1 MPWFKKNLRQW
12 LNRFSLRA
20 CFLTLFFSGYSKK
33 APGTIGSLVALLL
46 GLPILIFSANT
57 LFLAAILIG
66 LIAIAQIDKEEE
78 ESKIHDS
85 SYIVIDELV
94 GMWLA
99 MAISGLSLAGVILSF
114 IFFRIYDITKPSLIG
129 KIDKEVKGGLGV
141 VADDALAGVLAG
153 LSVLLAINI
162 LGFFNIKL

>member
-1 MPWFKKNLRQW
+1 MDKSGW
-12 LNRFSLRA
+12 RA

-57 LFLAAILIG
+57 LFLGAIFVG

-99 MAISGLSLAGVILSF
+99 MAISGLSLAGVVLSF

-153 LSVLLAINI
+153 LSVLLVINV

>member
-1 MPWFKKNLRQW
+1 MDK
-12 LNRFSLRA
+12 FSLRA

-46 GLPILIFSANT
+46 GLPVLAFSANT
-57 LFLAAILIG
+57 LFLGAIFVG

-78 ESKIHDS
+78 ETKRHDS

-99 MAISGLSLAGVILSF
+99 MAISGLSLAGVVLSF

-153 LSVLLAINI
+153 LSVLLVINV

>member
-1 MPWFKKNLRQW
+1 M
-12 LNRFSLRA
+12 
-20 CFLTLFFSGYSKK
+20 
-33 APGTIGSLVALLL
+33 LL
-46 GLPILIFSANT
+46 GLPVLIFSANT
-57 LFLAAILIG
+57 LFLGAIFIG

-78 ESKIHDS
+78 ETKRHDS

-99 MAISGLSLAGVILSF
+99 MAISGLSLAGVVLSF

-153 LSVLLAINI
+153 LSALLVISV
-162 LGFFNIKL
+162 LGFFNIKF

>member
-1 MPWFKKNLRQW
+1 MDK
-12 LNRFSLRA
+12 FSLRA

-57 LFLAAILIG
+57 LFLGAIFVG
-66 LIAIAQIDKEEE
+66 LIAITQIDKEEE

-85 SYIVIDELV
+85 SHIVIDELV

-99 MAISGLSLAGVILSF
+99 MAISGLSLAGVVLSF

-153 LSVLLAINI
+153 LSALLVIHI

>member
-1 MPWFKKNLRQW
+1 MDK
-12 LNRFSLRA
+12 FSLRA

-57 LFLAAILIG
+57 LFLGAIFVG

-78 ESKIHDS
+78 ETKRHDS

-141 VADDALAGVLAG
+141 VADDTLAGVLAG
-153 LSVLLAINI
+153 LSALLVINV
-162 LGFFNIKL
+162 LGFFNIKF

>member
-1 MPWFKKNLRQW
+1 MDKFN
-12 LNRFSLRA
+12 LRA

-46 GLPILIFSANT
+46 GLPILAFSANT
-57 LFLAAILIG
+57 LFLGAVFVG

-78 ESKIHDS
+78 ESKRHDS

-153 LSVLLAINI
+153 LSALLVINI
-162 LGFFNIKL
+162 LGFFNIKF

>member
-1 MPWFKKNLRQW
+1 MDK
-12 LNRFSLRA
+12 FSLRA

-57 LFLAAILIG
+57 LFLGAVFIG

-78 ESKIHDS
+78 ETKRHDS

-129 KIDKEVKGGLGV
+129 RIDKEVKGGLGV

-153 LSVLLAINI
+153 LSALLVIHI

>member
-1 MPWFKKNLRQW
+1 MDK
-12 LNRFSLRA
+12 FSLRA

-57 LFLAAILIG
+57 LFLAAIFIG

-99 MAISGLSLAGVILSF
+99 MAISGLSLAGIILSF

-153 LSVLLAINI
+153 LSALLAINI

>member
-1 MPWFKKNLRQW
+1 MDK
-12 LNRFSLRA
+12 FSLRA

-57 LFLAAILIG
+57 LFLGAIFIG

-78 ESKIHDS
+78 ETKRHDS

-99 MAISGLSLAGVILSF
+99 MAISGLSLASVVLSF

-153 LSVLLAINI
+153 LSALLVIHV

>member
-1 MPWFKKNLRQW
+1 MDK
-12 LNRFSLRA
+12 FSLRA

-46 GLPILIFSANT
+46 GLPVLIFSANT
-57 LFLAAILIG
+57 LFLGAVLIG

-99 MAISGLSLAGVILSF
+99 MAISGLSLVGVVLSF

-153 LSVLLAINI
+153 LSALLVINI

>member
-1 MPWFKKNLRQW
+1 MDK
-12 LNRFSLRA
+12 FSLRA

-46 GLPILIFSANT
+46 GLPVLIFSANT
-57 LFLAAILIG
+57 LFLGAIFIG
-66 LIAIAQIDKEEE
+66 LIAITQIDKEEE
-78 ESKIHDS
+78 ETKRHDS

-99 MAISGLSLAGVILSF
+99 MAISGLSLAGVVLSF

-153 LSVLLAINI
+153 LSALLVISV

>member
-1 MPWFKKNLRQW
+1 MDK
-12 LNRFSLRA
+12 FSLRA

-57 LFLAAILIG
+57 LFLGAIFVG

-78 ESKIHDS
+78 ETKRHDS

-153 LSVLLAINI
+153 LSALLVISV
-162 LGFFNIKL
+162 LGFFNIKF

>member
-1 MPWFKKNLRQW
+1 MNK
-12 LNRFSLRA
+12 FSLRM

-46 GLPILIFSANT
+46 GLPVLIFSANT
-57 LFLAAILIG
+57 LFLAAVLIG
-66 LIAIAQIDKEEE
+66 LIAITQIDKEEE

-141 VADDALAGVLAG
+141 VADDALAGVLSG
-153 LSVLLAINI
+153 LSVLLVINI

>member
-1 MPWFKKNLRQW
+1 MDK
-12 LNRFSLRA
+12 FSLRA

-57 LFLAAILIG
+57 LFLGAIFIG
-66 LIAIAQIDKEEE
+66 LIAITQIDKEEE
-78 ESKIHDS
+78 ETKRHDS

-99 MAISGLSLAGVILSF
+99 MAISGLSLAGVVLSF

-153 LSVLLAINI
+153 LSALLVIHI
-162 LGFFNIKL
+162 LGFFNIKF

>member
-1 MPWFKKNLRQW
+1 MDK
-12 LNRFSLRA
+12 FSLRA

-46 GLPILIFSANT
+46 GLPVLIFSANT
-57 LFLAAILIG
+57 LFLGAVFVG

-78 ESKIHDS
+78 ETKRHDS

-99 MAISGLSLAGVILSF
+99 MAVSGLSLAGVVLSF

-129 KIDKEVKGGLGV
+129 RIDKEVKGGLGV

-153 LSVLLAINI
+153 LSALLVIHI

>member
-1 MPWFKKNLRQW
+1 MDK
-12 LNRFSLRA
+12 FSLRA

-57 LFLAAILIG
+57 LFLGAVFVG
-66 LIAIAQIDKEEE
+66 LIAITQIDKEEE
-78 ESKIHDS
+78 ETKRHDS

-99 MAISGLSLAGVILSF
+99 MAISGLSLAGVVLSF

-153 LSVLLAINI
+153 LSTLLAINI
-162 LGFFNIKL
+162 LGFFNIKF

>member
-1 MPWFKKNLRQW
+1 M
-12 LNRFSLRA
+12 
-20 CFLTLFFSGYSKK
+20 
-33 APGTIGSLVALLL
+33 LL
-46 GLPILIFSANT
+46 GLPVLIFSANT
-57 LFLAAILIG
+57 LFLAAIFIG

-99 MAISGLSLAGVILSF
+99 MAISGLSLAGMVLSF

-153 LSVLLAINI
+153 LSVLLVINI
-162 LGFFNIKL
+162 LGFFNIKF

>member
-1 MPWFKKNLRQW
+1 MDK
-12 LNRFSLRA
+12 FSLRA

-46 GLPILIFSANT
+46 GLPVLIFSANT
-57 LFLAAILIG
+57 LFLGAIFIG
-66 LIAIAQIDKEEE
+66 LIAITQIDKEEE
-78 ESKIHDS
+78 ETKRHDS

-153 LSVLLAINI
+153 LSALLVIHI
-162 LGFFNIKL
+162 LGFFNIKF

>member
-1 MPWFKKNLRQW
+1 M
-12 LNRFSLRA
+12 NRFSLRA

-46 GLPILIFSANT
+46 GLPVLIFSANT
-57 LFLAAILIG
+57 LFLAAVLIG

>member
-1 MPWFKKNLRQW
+1 M
-12 LNRFSLRA
+12 
-20 CFLTLFFSGYSKK
+20 
-33 APGTIGSLVALLL
+33 ALLL

-57 LFLAAILIG
+57 LFLGAIFVG

-78 ESKIHDS
+78 ESKRHDS

-153 LSVLLAINI
+153 LSALLVINI
-162 LGFFNIKL
+162 LGFFNIKF

>member
-1 MPWFKKNLRQW
+1 MDK
-12 LNRFSLRA
+12 FSLRA

-114 IFFRIYDITKPSLIG
+114 IFFRFYDITKPSLIG

-153 LSVLLAINI
+153 LSVLLVINI

>member
-1 MPWFKKNLRQW
+1 M
-12 LNRFSLRA
+12 
-20 CFLTLFFSGYSKK
+20 
-33 APGTIGSLVALLL
+33 LL
-46 GLPILIFSANT
+46 GLPVLAFSANT
-57 LFLAAILIG
+57 LFLGAIFVG

-99 MAISGLSLAGVILSF
+99 MAISGLSLAGVVLSF
-114 IFFRIYDITKPSLIG
+114 IFFRVYDITKPSLIG
-129 KIDKEVKGGLGV
+129 RIDKEVKGGLGV

-153 LSVLLAINI
+153 LSALLVISV
-162 LGFFNIKL
+162 LGFFNIKF

>member
-1 MPWFKKNLRQW
+1 MNK
-12 LNRFSLRA
+12 FSLRA

-46 GLPILIFSANT
+46 GLPVLIFSANT

-153 LSVLLAINI
+153 LSALLVINI

>member
-1 MPWFKKNLRQW
+1 M
-12 LNRFSLRA
+12 
-20 CFLTLFFSGYSKK
+20 
-33 APGTIGSLVALLL
+33 LL

-57 LFLAAILIG
+57 LFLGAIFVG

-99 MAISGLSLAGVILSF
+99 MAISGLSLAGVVLSF

-129 KIDKEVKGGLGV
+129 RIDKEVKGGLGV

-153 LSVLLAINI
+153 LSALLVIHI
-162 LGFFNIKL
+162 LEFFNIKL

>member
-1 MPWFKKNLRQW
+1 MDK
-12 LNRFSLRA
+12 FSLRA

-57 LFLAAILIG
+57 LFLAAVFIG
-66 LIAIAQIDKEEE
+66 LIAITQIDKEEE
-78 ESKIHDS
+78 ETKRHDS

-114 IFFRIYDITKPSLIG
+114 IFFRIYDMTKPSLIG

-153 LSVLLAINI
+153 LSALLVISI
-162 LGFFNIKL
+162 LGFFNIKF

>member
-1 MPWFKKNLRQW
+1 M
-12 LNRFSLRA
+12 
-20 CFLTLFFSGYSKK
+20 
-33 APGTIGSLVALLL
+33 LL
-46 GLPILIFSANT
+46 GLPVLIFSANT
-57 LFLAAILIG
+57 LFLGAIFVG

-99 MAISGLSLAGVILSF
+99 MAISGLSLAGVVLSF

-153 LSVLLAINI
+153 LSVLLVINI
-162 LGFFNIKL
+162 LGFFNIKF

>member
-1 MPWFKKNLRQW
+1 MDK
-12 LNRFSLRA
+12 FSLRA

-46 GLPILIFSANT
+46 GLPVLIFSANT
-57 LFLAAILIG
+57 LFLGAVFIG
-66 LIAIAQIDKEEE
+66 LIAITQIDKEEE

-99 MAISGLSLAGVILSF
+99 MAISGLSLAGVVLSF

-153 LSVLLAINI
+153 LSALLVINV
-162 LGFFNIKL
+162 LGFFNIKF

>member
-1 MPWFKKNLRQW
+1 MDK
-12 LNRFSLRA
+12 FSLRA

-46 GLPILIFSANT
+46 GLPVLIFSANT
-57 LFLAAILIG
+57 LFLGAVFIG
-66 LIAIAQIDKEEE
+66 LIAITQIDKEEE

-99 MAISGLSLAGVILSF
+99 MAISGLSLAGVVLSF

-129 KIDKEVKGGLGV
+129 RIDKEVKGGLGV

-153 LSVLLAINI
+153 LSVLLVIHI

>member
-1 MPWFKKNLRQW
+1 MGKFN
-12 LNRFSLRA
+12 LRA

-57 LFLAAILIG
+57 LFLGAIFIG

-78 ESKIHDS
+78 ETKRHDS

-99 MAISGLSLAGVILSF
+99 MAISGLSLAGVVLSF

-129 KIDKEVKGGLGV
+129 RIDKEVKGGLGV

-153 LSVLLAINI
+153 LSALLVIHI

>member
-1 MPWFKKNLRQW
+1 M
-12 LNRFSLRA
+12 

-33 APGTIGSLVALLL
+33 APGTIGSFVALLL

-57 LFLAAILIG
+57 LFLAAVLIG

-153 LSVLLAINI
+153 LSALLVINI

>member
-1 MPWFKKNLRQW
+1 M
-12 LNRFSLRA
+12 
-20 CFLTLFFSGYSKK
+20 
-33 APGTIGSLVALLL
+33 LL
-46 GLPILIFSANT
+46 GLPVLIFSANT
-57 LFLAAILIG
+57 LFLGAIFIG
-66 LIAIAQIDKEEE
+66 LIAITQIDKEEE

-153 LSVLLAINI
+153 LSALLVIHI

>member
-1 MPWFKKNLRQW
+1 M
-12 LNRFSLRA
+12 
-20 CFLTLFFSGYSKK
+20 
-33 APGTIGSLVALLL
+33 LL
-46 GLPILIFSANT
+46 GLPVLIFSANT
-57 LFLAAILIG
+57 LFLGAIFIG
-66 LIAIAQIDKEEE
+66 LIAITQIDKEEE
-78 ESKIHDS
+78 ESKRHDS

-99 MAISGLSLAGVILSF
+99 MAISGLSLAGVVLSF

-153 LSVLLAINI
+153 LSVLLVINV
-162 LGFFNIKL
+162 LGFFNIKF

>member
-1 MPWFKKNLRQW
+1 MDK
-12 LNRFSLRA
+12 FSLRM

-46 GLPILIFSANT
+46 GLPVLIFSANT
-57 LFLAAILIG
+57 LFLGAVFVG

-78 ESKIHDS
+78 ESKRHDS

-129 KIDKEVKGGLGV
+129 KIDKKVKGGLGV

-153 LSVLLAINI
+153 LSALLVIHI

>member
-1 MPWFKKNLRQW
+1 MDK
-12 LNRFSLRA
+12 FSLRA

-57 LFLAAILIG
+57 LFLGAIFIG

-78 ESKIHDS
+78 ETKRHDS

-99 MAISGLSLAGVILSF
+99 MAISGLSLAGVVLSF

-129 KIDKEVKGGLGV
+129 RIDKEVKGGLGV

-153 LSVLLAINI
+153 LSVLLVISV

>member
-1 MPWFKKNLRQW
+1 MDKFN
-12 LNRFSLRA
+12 LRA

-46 GLPILIFSANT
+46 GLPVLIFSANT
-57 LFLAAILIG
+57 LFLAAVLIG

-94 GMWLA
+94 GMWMA
-99 MAISGLSLAGVILSF
+99 MAISGLSLAGVVLSF

-153 LSVLLAINI
+153 LSALLVIHI

>member
-1 MPWFKKNLRQW
+1 MDK
-12 LNRFSLRA
+12 FSLRA

-46 GLPILIFSANT
+46 GLPVLIFSANT
-57 LFLAAILIG
+57 LFLGAVFIG

-94 GMWLA
+94 GMWLS
-99 MAISGLSLAGVILSF
+99 MAISGLSLADVVLSF

-153 LSVLLAINI
+153 LSALLVIHI

>member
-1 MPWFKKNLRQW
+1 MDK
-12 LNRFSLRA
+12 FSLRA

-57 LFLAAILIG
+57 LFLAAVLIG

>member
-1 MPWFKKNLRQW
+1 MDK
-12 LNRFSLRA
+12 FSLRA

-46 GLPILIFSANT
+46 GLPVLIFSANT
-57 LFLAAILIG
+57 LFLGAIFIG

-153 LSVLLAINI
+153 LSALLVIHI

>member
-1 MPWFKKNLRQW
+1 MDK
-12 LNRFSLRA
+12 FSLRA

-46 GLPILIFSANT
+46 GLPVLIFSANT
-57 LFLAAILIG
+57 LFLAAVFIG
-66 LIAIAQIDKEEE
+66 LIAITQIDKEEE
-78 ESKIHDS
+78 ETKRHDS

-99 MAISGLSLAGVILSF
+99 MAISGLSLAGVVLSF

-153 LSVLLAINI
+153 LSALLVIHI

>member
-1 MPWFKKNLRQW
+1 MDK
-12 LNRFSLRA
+12 FSLRA

-57 LFLAAILIG
+57 LFLAAVLIG

-153 LSVLLAINI
+153 LSALLAINI